1 MKKWF
6 LIVMVFFL
14 STKQVAAAGLESSTI
29 RLSRMASGE
38 NPLPVLVEVSTLSNV
53 TETGFRMVVNSAW
66 SVNSGVT
73 ISTSQLPSGVT
84 AWPGIGFSGV
94 DGQQI
99 TFSSGDLTA
108 GVTYGFYVTG
118 GVGLNP
124 SAGDSSIYQ
133 WQVMTLVGSTIDG
146 QQYVG
151 IPIAAKDTVVVTGK
165 VSALASDFQI
175 GLTDNSVGVLSQ
187 NQQIGYTLT
196 YGANLHSP
204 TYPLVLTATW
214 GRGSVEGGGGLT
226 VDVADYVVNSA
237 SDAYNGTHPVIDLVN
252 RTITWTITSF
262 PAQTTDQKVSFSLKT
277 NSNYAGSSTVHF
289 TVSGELN
296 ASKVVTVSSN
306 QITESY
312 QYASMTTPT
321 PIATIV
327 PTVELTG
334 VPTATPVPVPVPV
347 TITNVVISGLDA
359 TAATVGVE
367 VSAVPQKL
375 QIRYGLSPTLL
386 SKSLIV
392 LDIGTENKIKIEG
405 LLPST
410 AYFFTVTADTT
421 TSDVFTFITP
431 STPLLPS
438 VFSQLLATV
447 VSSDQILY
455 DNRNTGQTKPLA
467 QIILPVA
474 QPYMVQFNLPP
485 TYIIKLAQ
493 VWLRNKHVLG
503 IVSAAGN
510 DPNSVV
516 ADLINSGSNGYQ
528 AYLKTPPLPGVY
540 EMYLRIYDFY
550 GNIVE
555 QKVGELTVI
564 LPVKVV
570 DQNGKGIERAEV
582 TFYYFTP
589 ARIYQ
594 LWRGTG
600 LLTNPTY
607 SESNGTVN
615 TILIEGQYKM
625 VVTAMGY
632 KSKTM
637 EFVVSPHNGYPQVSL
652 ERLPITIGAVVGFY
666 ATTISD
672 SYTFVLN
679 SAIELFHS
687 GRFIQLLWVLM
698 TGMLL
703 FLGMLTWSLINHIAW
718 WLLPLYLYRL
728 LIRVKEVNTINGVVI
743 NDLSG
748 YPISGA
754 GVFLVDGNKNQVLER
769 SYTGLL
775 GNFSMKVPAR
785 LDQVRISVTA
795 RGYDPSPFMDFKRES
810 LLRAALH
817 FRLVKSDFDGSYDS
831 GHINFGRFG
840 AWAFLFFTI
849 LFGVMLSVVSTTI
862 AAVPLLIS
870 FVFWYLWIRFKL

>member
-1 MKKWF
+1 MMKKW
-6 LIVMVFFL
+6 LLLVVMFFL
-14 STKQVAAAGLESSTI
+14 MAKQVTAAGLESTTV
-29 RLSRMASGE
+29 RLNRMASGE
-38 NPLPVLVEVSTLSNV
+38 SPLPILVEVSPSSNA
-53 TETGFRMVVNSAW
+53 TETGFRLVVDKGW
-66 SVNSGVT
+66 SVNTGVT
-73 ISTSQLPSGVT
+73 ISTLQLPSGVT

-99 TFSSGDLTA
+99 TFSNSDLTK
-108 GVTYGFYVTG
+108 GVTYGFYFTG
-118 GVGLNP
+118 GVWLNP

-133 WQVMTLVGSTIDG
+133 WQAMTLVGSTIDG

-175 GLTDNSVGVLSQ
+175 GLTSNSQGVLSQ

-226 VDVADYVVNSA
+226 VDVADYVVSSA

-252 RTITWTITSF
+252 RTITWTIPSF

-277 NSNYAGSSTVHF
+277 NSNYTGASTVHF
-289 TVSGELN
+289 TVQGDLT
-296 ASKVVTVSSN
+296 ASKVVTISSS
-306 QITESY
+306 QIIESY
-312 QYASMTTPT
+312 QYASLATPT

-334 VPTATPVPVPVPV
+334 VPTATPTATPTPVPV
-347 TITNVVISGLDA
+347 TITNVAISSLDA
-359 TAATVGVE
+359 TSATVEVE
-367 VSAVPQKL
+367 VSAIPQKL
-375 QIRYGLSPTLL
+375 QLRYGLSPVSLN
-386 SKSLIV
+386 KSLIV
-392 LDIGTENKIKIEG
+392 LDNNTENKIKIAG

-410 AYFFTVTADTT
+410 AYFFRVTADTT

-438 VFSQLLATV
+438 GLSQLLATV

-455 DNRNTGQTKPLA
+455 DNRDSGQTKPSV
-467 QIILPVA
+467 QIIMPVA

-485 TYIIKLAQ
+485 TYMIKLAQ

-516 ADLINSGSNGYQ
+516 ADLINSGNDGYQ
-528 AYLKTPPLPGVY
+528 AYLKTPSIPGVY
-540 EMYLRIYDFY
+540 EMYLRIYDFR

-555 QKVGELTVI
+555 QKVGELKVV
-564 LPVKVV
+564 LPIRIV
-570 DQNGKGIERAEV
+570 DQNGKGIERAQV

-594 LWRGTG
+594 LWHGTG

-625 VVTAMGY
+625 AVTAIGY

-637 EFVVSPHNGYPQVSL
+637 EFVVSPENGYPQVSL

-666 ATTISD
+666 TTTISD

-679 SAIELFHS
+679 TAVELFHS
-687 GRFIQLLWVLM
+687 GRFIQLLWVIML
-698 TGMLL
+698 GMLI
-703 FLGMLTWSLINHIAW
+703 FLGILTWSLINHIDW

-728 LIRVKEVNTINGVVI
+728 LTPKLKPMPNLPEIQPGAEVPV
-743 NDLSG
+743 
-748 YPISGA
+748 PKMA
-754 GVFLVDGNKNQVLER
+754 VL
-769 SYTGLL
+769 LL
-775 GNFSMKVPAR
+775 PEESRAEVPTFSSIF
-785 LDQVRISVTA
+785 Q
-795 RGYDPSPFMDFKRES
+795 
-810 LLRAALH
+810 
-817 FRLVKSDFDGSYDS
+817 
-831 GHINFGRFG
+831 
-840 AWAFLFFTI
+840 
-849 LFGVMLSVVSTTI
+849 
-862 AAVPLLIS
+862 
-870 FVFWYLWIRFKL
+870 